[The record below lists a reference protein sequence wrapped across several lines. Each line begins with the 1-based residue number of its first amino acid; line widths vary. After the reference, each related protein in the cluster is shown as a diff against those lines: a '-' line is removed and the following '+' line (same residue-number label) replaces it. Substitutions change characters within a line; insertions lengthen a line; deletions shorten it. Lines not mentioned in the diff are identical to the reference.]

1 MDKLININLPSNIR
15 ESHTPQ
21 VGDIYFHDSSYG
33 YDQFLRLDAFVKT
46 PEGYTYFTCS
56 YFDFET
62 LSFQKSETK
71 LYLSSLRESQYY
83 KLLLHPFEQ
92 LLNETL
98 LITEENQSETVETSG
113 SMDLTIMN
121 KDIVQN
127 ILQTAETKKDA
138 LLMKQRIFEAKATQY
153 KAKMEAL
160 EKKLMPELKK
170 LEREID
176 LCKKVLSWL
185 RVYTGKDIS
194 FQQICSGERASPDTP
209 LSIRQRILFM
219 DEEVAVVNKDG
230 QGLDYTQKE
239 EFYQWLKNP
248 QNRDII
254 LPEKR
259 CVVVMKPKRYDH
271 YYSSDSYINSIIN
284 QRNKHSFVMIRD
296 GENVYAIES
305 DNLCIYG
312 AAIPRKSDYERLKA
326 SNTWSMGR
334 FDEENY
340 QRELNELKSRSMFY
354 LMLLQG
360 LIDNGEIFGPH
371 TEINISKNINTV
383 IIFDDETD
391 SLIGS
396 GIKPFR
402 EYQSELSANIKR
414 GSRVLYIGSNE
425 RSSSGGKFKRYYE
438 YEYSAPDTPWPGL
451 YSVDEENGELS
462 FKYMPG
468 ETIFDQTEGR
478 WRARKNR
485 VTWIFNLSSVI
496 NFDSLDLDILNT
508 YLNDRSQRQYYRPIM
523 KFLLVARKE
532 KEKEH
537 NEESAFINIMVQ
549 QIVSETSL
557 PDTDIRAIVTDVI
570 QWWKHKVIYKRA
582 LTSDDAK
589 AWRMIKKETM
599 RRVKL

>member
-1 MDKLININLPSNIR
+1 
-15 ESHTPQ
+15 
-21 VGDIYFHDSSYG
+21 
-33 YDQFLRLDAFVKT
+33 
-46 PEGYTYFTCS
+46 
-56 YFDFET
+56 
-62 LSFQKSETK
+62 
-71 LYLSSLRESQYY
+71 
-83 KLLLHPFEQ
+83 
-92 LLNETL
+92 
-98 LITEENQSETVETSG
+98 
-113 SMDLTIMN
+113 
-121 KDIVQN
+121 
-127 ILQTAETKKDA
+127 
-138 LLMKQRIFEAKATQY
+138 
-153 KAKMEAL
+153 
-160 EKKLMPELKK
+160 MPELKK

-185 RVYTGKDIS
+185 QAYTGKDIS
-194 FQQICSGERASPDTP
+194 FQQICSGEHASPNTP

-259 CVVVMKPKRYDH
+259 CVVVMKPKRYNH
-271 YYSSDSYINSIIN
+271 YYSSDSYTNSIIN
-284 QRNKHSFVMIRD
+284 KRNRHSFIMIRD

-326 SNTWSMGR
+326 SNTRSMRG
-334 FDEENY
+334 FDEDNY

-354 LMLLQG
+354 MMLLQG

-402 EYQSELSANIKR
+402 EYQSELSADIKR
-414 GSRVLYIGSNE
+414 GSRVLYIGGNE
-425 RSSSGGKFKRYYE
+425 YSRSGGKFKRYYE
-438 YEYSAPDTPWPGL
+438 YEGSAPDTPWAGL

-468 ETIFDQTEGR
+468 EDIFDQTEGR

-485 VTWIFNLSSVI
+485 VTWIFDKSSVI

-508 YLNDRSQRQYYRPIM
+508 YLNDRSQRQHYRPIM
-523 KFLLVARKE
+523 KLLLVARKE

-537 NEESAFINIMVQ
+537 KEESAFINIMVQ

-589 AWRMIKKETM
+589 AWRMIKKETL
-599 RRVKL
+599 RRLKL